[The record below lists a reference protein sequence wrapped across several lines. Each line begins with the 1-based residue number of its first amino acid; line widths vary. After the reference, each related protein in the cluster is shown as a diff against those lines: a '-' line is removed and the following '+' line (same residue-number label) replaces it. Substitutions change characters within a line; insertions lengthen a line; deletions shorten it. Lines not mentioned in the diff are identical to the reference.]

1 MSKTN
6 LILVKDAKIKTLSD
20 NGIDYVC
27 ITDIALQKNEE
38 NPNGVI
44 VKVSNSFSI
53 TKTP

>member
-38 NPNGVI
+38 NPNGV
-44 VKVSNSFSI
+44 KVSNSFSI